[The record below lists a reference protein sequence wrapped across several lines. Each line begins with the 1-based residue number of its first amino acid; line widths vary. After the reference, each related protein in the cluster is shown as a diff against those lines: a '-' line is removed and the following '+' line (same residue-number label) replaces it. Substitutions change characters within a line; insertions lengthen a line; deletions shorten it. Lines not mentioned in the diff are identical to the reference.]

1 MGDVVERAEL
11 MFDLVGSPVPDP
23 AGVQQVVVGDGTR
36 PHQLRPDMIIVG
48 AFESQ
53 RGVVD
58 NRAHGGLQQPVG
70 ETT

>member
-1 MGDVVERAEL
+1 
-11 MFDLVGSPVPDP
+11 
-23 AGVQQVVVGDGTR
+23 
-36 PHQLRPDMIIVG
+36 MIIVG

-70 ETT
+70 EIHVIYPGEIPLHEVGEDVGSAAGLSDREAGCR